1 MKNKGE
7 RGRYIQLNAD
17 FLGTARRDKKAFFNE
32 KCIKLEENNRRGKIR
47 DHFKKIG
54 NIKGTFGPK
63 MGKIKN
69 INCRDPVNATGI
81 KKR

>member
-17 FLGTARRDKKAFFNE
+17 FLGTACRDKKAFFNE
-32 KCIKLEENNRRGKIR
+32 ECIKLEENNRRGKTR

-69 INCRDPVNATGI
+69 INCKDPVNATRI

>member
-1 MKNKGE
+1 ME
-7 RGRYIQLNAD
+7 Q
-17 FLGTARRDKKAFFNE
+17 
-32 KCIKLEENNRRGKIR
+32 CIKLEENNRRGKTR

>member
-1 MKNKGE
+1 MKNEGE

-17 FLGTARRDKKAFFNE
+17 FLGTACRDTKAFFSE
-32 KCIKLEENNRRGKIR
+32 ECIKLEENNRRGKTR

>member
-1 MKNKGE
+1 ME
-7 RGRYIQLNAD
+7 Q
-17 FLGTARRDKKAFFNE
+17 
-32 KCIKLEENNRRGKIR
+32 CIKLEENNRRGKIR